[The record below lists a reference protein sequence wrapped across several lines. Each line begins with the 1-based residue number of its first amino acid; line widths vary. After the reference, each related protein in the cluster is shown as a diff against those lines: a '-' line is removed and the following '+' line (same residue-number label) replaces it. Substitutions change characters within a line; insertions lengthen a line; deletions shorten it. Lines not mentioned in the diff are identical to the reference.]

1 MAMKGILII
10 AVLSLAMQEVS
21 GQCPLTIQ
29 LDHEG
34 GCSGNARLYITGKD
48 TLTRIIW
55 YKDGTALDTVTD
67 AIINN
72 VTTVVG
78 GNGSGPAGNQTVFPK
93 DIYLDKQGLIYVLE
107 IGDVKRFPAGSTSA
121 SNGVIVAGGNGQ
133 GNGANQFD
141 DPIGFFIDDAGN
153 IYVADAHNNRVQK
166 WAPGAAN
173 GITVAGDF
181 AGGAAANQLSNPTC
195 VFLDANGNIYVGD
208 QGNGRIQQFA
218 PNSLIGVTVAGGN
231 GTGSAANQFYGIQK
245 IALDGD
251 GNLYV
256 ADFGN
261 NRVQRFP
268 AGSTG
273 ATNGVTIAGGHGA
286 GTAANQFDFPD
297 GLYVDTQGN
306 VYVTDEINER
316 VQEWAPGSATGLTMA
331 GGNGQGAGMIQFD
344 QPRGIYVDAAGAIYI
359 ADSFN
364 DRIQKWTRRFG
375 IDTSYF
381 PSEPGVYTAVVL
393 DTAGCIMISNPITI
407 SPASVV
413 AVAVGAT
420 ATDICAGDT
429 IIFTASPVNG
439 GNTPSYQWQVNG
451 DNAGSNNSVFSSA
464 SLMDGDIVN
473 CTMTGSGAC
482 MSTISGNP
490 IIMTVKPSP
499 LQSAGNDTLLVPGNS
514 VLLHP
519 IVDDSIRSY
528 QWTPVTGL
536 SDPSKPDPIA
546 APVSTTVYQLSV
558 LADDG
563 CRASAKITITVYY
576 DLRMPNAFTPNGD
589 GKNDV
594 FRIPPATTQK
604 IRSFSVYNRHG
615 ERVFRT
621 ADSGMGWDGTFRHQ
635 REPSGAYLWEVEYE
649 DQLSGKFLRAHGTVI
664 LIR

>member
-1 MAMKGILII
+1 MKGILII
-10 AVLSLAMQEVS
+10 AVLSLALQEVS

-34 GCSGNARLYITGKD
+34 DCSGNARLYVTGKD

-55 YKDGTALDTVTD
+55 YKDGKALDTVTD

-78 GNGSGPAGNQTVFPK
+78 GNGSGTAGSQTIFPK
-93 DIYLDKQGLIYVLE
+93 DIYLDKNGSIYVLG

-153 IYVADAHNNRVQK
+153 IYVADAHNNRIQK

-181 AGGAAANQLSNPTC
+181 AAGAAANQLSNPTC
-195 VFLDANGNIYVGD
+195 VLLDANGNIYVGD
-208 QGNGRIQQFA
+208 QGNDRIQQFA
-218 PNSLIGVTVAGGN
+218 PGSLVGVTVAGGN

-245 IALDGD
+245 IAMDGG
-251 GNLYV
+251 GNIYV

-268 AGSTG
+268 AGSTS

-316 VQEWAPGSATGLTMA
+316 VQEWAPGSTAGVTVA
-331 GGNGQGAGMIQFD
+331 GGNGQGAGINQFD
-344 QPRGIYVDAAGAIYI
+344 QPRGIYVDGEGAIYI

-364 DRIQKWTRRFG
+364 DRVQKWSKRFG
-375 IDTSYF
+375 IDTAYF
-381 PSEPGVYTAVVL
+381 PSEPGVYMAVVL
-393 DTAGCIMISNPITI
+393 DSAGCSMTSNTVTI
-407 SPASVV
+407 SPASDV
-413 AVAVGAT
+413 AVTLGASSI
-420 ATDICAGDT
+420 DICAGDT
-429 IIFTASPVNG
+429 VIFNASSVHG
-439 GNTPSYQWQVNG
+439 GNAPAYQWQVNG
-451 DNAGSNNSVFSSA
+451 NNAGSDSSVFVCSS
-464 SLMDGDIVN
+464 LTNGDIVN
-473 CTMTGSGAC
+473 CILTSSENC
-482 MSTISGNP
+482 MATISGNP
-490 IIMTVKPSP
+490 IIMTVRPAP
-499 LQSAGNDTLLVPGNS
+499 LVRAGNDTVLAPGS
-514 VLLHP
+514 TIVLHP
-519 IVDDSIRSY
+519 AVSDSVRAFR
-528 QWTPVTGL
+528 WTPVTGL

-558 LADDG
+558 LADNG
-563 CRASAKITITVYY
+563 CRASGKITITVYY

-604 IRSFSVYNRHG
+604 IRSFSVYDRHG

-621 ADSGMGWDGTFRHQ
+621 ADSSMGWDGTFRHQ